1 MQLEVPVS
9 SRSLFQGGRVLDR
22 IRGLEELHDAFHEEV
37 SGRERAVEG
46 DVGELCLL
54 PRERVV
60 AEATAERSDLVPF
73 SHFAYCA
80 KMEWG

>member
-1 MQLEVPVS
+1 LRFPSVAPF
-9 SRSLFQGGRVLDR
+9 FQGGRVLDR

-37 SGRERAVEG
+37 IGRERAVEG